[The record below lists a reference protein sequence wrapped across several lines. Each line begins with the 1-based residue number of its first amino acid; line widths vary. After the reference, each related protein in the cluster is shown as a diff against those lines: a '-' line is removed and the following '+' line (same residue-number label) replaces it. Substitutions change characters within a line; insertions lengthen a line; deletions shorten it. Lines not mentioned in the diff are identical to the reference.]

1 MNNTYLN
8 ITEILKKKKS
18 TGCDGITQAQLTAGS
33 DTLTKPIVKIFNK
46 SIKEGVFPNAWKEA
60 IIKSLEA
67 NQLKEAHGGKILTS
81 TYINDAAKLW
91 NIAPDNIKHSDSIY
105 SAKKNIKNFI
115 RGLPI

>member
-1 MNNTYLN
+1 MPTVNQINAQIKL
-8 ITEILKKKKS
+8 LDVWKS
-18 TGCDGITQAQLTAGS
+18 QKSSSHPTQWLRRNDVNPERRTRAA
-33 DTLTKPIVKIFNK
+33 
-46 SIKEGVFPNAWKEA
+46 
-60 IIKSLEA
+60 EA